1 MAILR
6 NHCVITSQ
14 CLQLCKQN
22 LHQLFICSLAITEW
36 VYTFLIPKICPVLS
50 SFFRAGNNITDGS
63 TGWEGG
69 GSTKGG
75 RVGVVLRVGG
85 WGWTVVLIYGYKM
98 E

>member
-1 MAILR
+1 M
-6 NHCVITSQ
+6 V
-14 CLQLCKQN
+14 
-22 LHQLFICSLAITEW
+22 
-36 VYTFLIPKICPVLS
+36 V
-50 SFFRAGNNITDGS
+50 FRAGSNITD
-63 TGWEGG
+63 